1 MSKKTALITGI
12 TGQDGGYLASLLL
25 EKGYQ
30 VHGVVRRS
38 SSSSLGR
45 LEELLGAE
53 RVRDE
58 IVFHTGDMTD
68 STSLAQA
75 LSDSQPDEVYNLAAQ
90 SHVKISFDK
99 PEYTSNVN
107 ALGTL
112 RLLESIR
119 LLGMGERVRFYQA
132 STSELYGNVQE
143 MPQSETTP
151 FQPRS
156 PYAISKHHAFQTT
169 VNYREAYGF
178 HASNGILFNHEGPS
192 RGEDFVSRKIT
203 IGVAHLHQGAGEPL
217 RLGNLDA
224 KRDWGHVRDYVE
236 GMWLMQQQDEASDY
250 VLATGQDHS
259 VREFAE
265 LAFAH
270 VGRTIEWSGLG
281 VEEKGVDAK
290 SGDVLIEVDPQFFR
304 PAEVNSLL
312 GNAGK
317 ARDEL
322 GWVPQVTFQQLVA
335 DMMEADLARAA
346 RSA

>member
-1 MSKKTALITGI
+1 MSNKTALITGI
-12 TGQDGGYLASLLL
+12 TGQDGGYLAKLLL
-25 EKGYQ
+25 DKGYS
-30 VHGVVRRS
+30 VHGVMRRS
-38 SSSSLGR
+38 STSTIGR
-45 LEELLGAE
+45 LQRVVGAD
-53 RVRDE
+53 RIGTD
-58 IVFHTGDMTD
+58 IVLHTGDMTD
-68 STSLAQA
+68 GASLVQA
-75 LSDSQPDEVYNLAAQ
+75 LTASKPDEVYNLAAQ

-119 LLGMGERVRFYQA
+119 LLGMGDSVRFYQA

-143 MPQSETTP
+143 TPQSETTP

-178 HASNGILFNHEGPS
+178 HASNGILFNHEGPT

-203 IGVAHLHQGAGEPL
+203 IGIARMHNGLGGTL

-224 KRDWGHVRDYVE
+224 KRDWGHVKDYVE

-250 VLATGQDHS
+250 VLATGEDHS

-265 LAFAH
+265 LAFSH
-270 VGRTIEWSGLG
+270 VGRQIEWSGVG
-281 VEEKGVDAK
+281 VEERGIDAK
-290 SGDVLIEVDPQFFR
+290 SGDVLIEVDPRFFR
-304 PAEVNSLL
+304 PAEVSSLL

-322 GWVPQVTFQQLVA
+322 GWVPKVTFQQLVS
-335 DMMEADLARAA
+335 DMMETDLAGV
-346 RSA
+346 RS

>member
-25 EKGYQ
+25 EKGYA

-75 LSDSQPDEVYNLAAQ
+75 LSASLPDEVYNLAAQ

-112 RLLESIR
+112 RLLEAIR
-119 LLGMGERVRFYQA
+119 LLGMGEHVRFYQA

-156 PYAISKHHAFQTT
+156 PYAISKHHAFETT

-203 IGVAHLHQGAGEPL
+203 IGVAHLHHGVGEPL
-217 RLGNLDA
+217 QLGNLDA

-236 GMWLMQQQDEASDY
+236 GMWLMQQQEEASDY

-265 LAFAH
+265 LAFSH
-270 VGRTIEWSGLG
+270 VGRTMEWSGHG

-290 SGDVLIEVDPQFFR
+290 SGDLLIEVDSKFFR

-322 GWVPQVTFQQLVA
+322 GWAPQVTFQQLVA
-335 DMMEADLARAA
+335 DMVEADLARAA
-346 RSA
+346 RTA

>member
-1 MSKKTALITGI
+1 MSNKTALITGI
-12 TGQDGGYLASLLL
+12 TGQDGGYLAKLLL
-25 EKGYQ
+25 DKGYS
-30 VHGVVRRS
+30 VHGVMRRS
-38 SSSSLGR
+38 STSTIGR
-45 LEELLGAE
+45 LQRVVGAD
-53 RVRDE
+53 RIGKD
-58 IVFHTGDMTD
+58 IVLHTGDMTD
-68 STSLAQA
+68 GASLVQA
-75 LSDSQPDEVYNLAAQ
+75 LTASKPDEVYNLAAQ

-119 LLGMGERVRFYQA
+119 LLGMGDIVRFYQA

-143 MPQSETTP
+143 TPQSETTP

-178 HASNGILFNHEGPS
+178 HASNGILFNHEGPT

-203 IGVAHLHQGAGEPL
+203 IGIARMHNGLGGTL

-224 KRDWGHVRDYVE
+224 KRDWGHVKDYVE

-250 VLATGQDHS
+250 VLATGEDHS

-265 LAFAH
+265 LAFSH
-270 VGRTIEWSGLG
+270 VGRQIEWSGVG
-281 VEEKGVDAK
+281 VEERGIDAK
-290 SGDVLIEVDPQFFR
+290 SGDVLIEVDPRFFR
-304 PAEVNSLL
+304 PAEVSSLL

-322 GWVPQVTFQQLVA
+322 GWEPKVTFQQLVS
-335 DMMEADLARAA
+335 DMMETDLAGV
-346 RSA
+346 RS

>member
-45 LEELLGAE
+45 LEELLGVE

-112 RLLESIR
+112 RLLESMR
-119 LLGMGERVRFYQA
+119 LLGMGDRVRFYQA

-203 IGVAHLHQGAGEPL
+203 IGVAHLHRGIGDPL

-259 VREFAE
+259 VRDFAE
-265 LAFAH
+265 LAFSH
-270 VGRTIEWSGLG
+270 VGRTIEWSGFG
-281 VEEKGVDAK
+281 VDEKGLDAK
-290 SGDVLIEVDPQFFR
+290 SGDVLIEVDPKFFR

-346 RSA
+346 RLP

>member
-1 MSKKTALITGI
+1 MSNKTALITGI
-12 TGQDGGYLASLLL
+12 TGQDGGYLAKLLL
-25 EKGYQ
+25 DKGYS
-30 VHGVVRRS
+30 VHGVMRRS
-38 SSSSLGR
+38 STSTIGR
-45 LEELLGAE
+45 LQRVVGAD
-53 RVRDE
+53 RIGKD
-58 IVFHTGDMTD
+58 IVLHTGDMTD
-68 STSLAQA
+68 GASLVQA
-75 LSDSQPDEVYNLAAQ
+75 LTASKPDEVYNLAAQ

-119 LLGMGERVRFYQA
+119 LLGMGDSVRFYQA

-143 MPQSETTP
+143 TPQSETTP

-178 HASNGILFNHEGPS
+178 HASNGILFNHEGPT

-203 IGVAHLHQGAGEPL
+203 IGIARMHNGLGGTL

-224 KRDWGHVRDYVE
+224 KRDWGHVKDYVE

-250 VLATGQDHS
+250 VLATGEDHS

-265 LAFAH
+265 LAFSH
-270 VGRTIEWSGLG
+270 VGRQIEWSGVG
-281 VEEKGVDAK
+281 VEERGIDAK
-290 SGDVLIEVDPQFFR
+290 SGDVLIEVDPRFFR
-304 PAEVNSLL
+304 PAEVSSLL

-322 GWVPQVTFQQLVA
+322 GWEPKVTFQQLVS
-335 DMMEADLARAA
+335 DMMETDLAGV
-346 RSA
+346 RS

>member
-1 MSKKTALITGI
+1 MSNKTALITGI
-12 TGQDGGYLASLLL
+12 TGQDGGYLAKLLL
-25 EKGYQ
+25 DKGYS
-30 VHGVVRRS
+30 VHGVMRRS
-38 SSSSLGR
+38 STSTIGR
-45 LEELLGAE
+45 LQRVVGAD
-53 RVRDE
+53 RIGTD
-58 IVFHTGDMTD
+58 IVLHTGDMTD
-68 STSLAQA
+68 GASLVQA
-75 LSDSQPDEVYNLAAQ
+75 LTASKPDEVYNLAAQ

-119 LLGMGERVRFYQA
+119 LLGMGDSVRFYQA

-143 MPQSETTP
+143 TPQSETTP

-156 PYAISKHHAFQTT
+156 PYAISKHHAFETT

-178 HASNGILFNHEGPS
+178 HASNGILFNHEGPT

-203 IGVAHLHQGAGEPL
+203 IGIARMHNGLGGTL

-224 KRDWGHVRDYVE
+224 KRDWGHVKDYVE

-250 VLATGQDHS
+250 VLATGEDHS

-265 LAFAH
+265 LAFSH
-270 VGRTIEWSGLG
+270 VGRQIEWSGVG
-281 VEEKGVDAK
+281 VEERGIDTK
-290 SGDVLIEVDPQFFR
+290 SGDVLIEVDPRFFR
-304 PAEVNSLL
+304 PAEVSSLL

-322 GWVPQVTFQQLVA
+322 GWVPKVTFQQLVS
-335 DMMEADLARAA
+335 DMMETDLAGV
-346 RSA
+346 RS